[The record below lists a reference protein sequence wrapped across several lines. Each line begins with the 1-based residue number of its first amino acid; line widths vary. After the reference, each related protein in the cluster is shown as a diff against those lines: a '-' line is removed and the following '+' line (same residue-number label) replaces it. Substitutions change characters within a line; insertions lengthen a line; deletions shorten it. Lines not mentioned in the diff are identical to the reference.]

1 MYFIIS
7 LSLGLVY
14 VKVQEQRCYYCIN
27 RGGFANYMVF
37 IVIVIVTIIVM
48 MSMSGALGR
57 NVMRNTNRIEEG
69 SEVVSVE
76 PEIYGTKSGKH
87 YEATVRFADG
97 SWYRTIIGETDQ
109 HFMSYTSHYEDEHI
123 AAAIKEAVEEHERI
137 ALKKAKRKR
146 R

>member
-1 MYFIIS
+1 MF
-7 LSLGLVY
+7 
-14 VKVQEQRCYYCIN
+14 
-27 RGGFANYMVF
+27 F
-37 IVIVIVTIIVM
+37 IVIVIIMIIVL
-48 MSMSGALGR
+48 MSLNGTLGR
-57 NVMRNTNRIEEG
+57 NVMRETKRIETG

-87 YEATVRFADG
+87 YEVTIRFADG
-97 SWYRTIIGETDQ
+97 SWYRTIIGEIDQ
-109 HFMSYTSHYEDEHI
+109 HFMSYTIHYEDEHI